1 MRGHPDDETIAA
13 FREGLLPARRA
24 ARIAAHLAE
33 CPRCAEVDAQLA
45 AVTAALAR
53 IPTPPMPASLTA
65 RLDAALAAEVAAR
78 SAAGAS
84 PAPADSAEGAAP
96 TAPPAPAA
104 PAGPAA
110 GPATGPATAGPADRS
125 AAADRTASPA
135 AHAHR
140 GPGTGPEHT
149 GPGNTSPGHTG
160 PGHAGPGRG
169 GPGHRGPGRRGGRPR
184 AGSRLWLRIASVA
197 AAVVVLAG
205 GGYAIARVVSGGQE
219 LSSSSSGAAGGS
231 AASRPSGSALAPEA
245 EPRAPTEGL
254 PLVASGTTYRAGQLP
269 AQVAA
274 VLKRYPAHGHVN
286 AAPSA
291 AGAGAA
297 AFPHLAECVSHVA
310 AGQRPRLVDVARYGS
325 QPAAVIV
332 VSVPGTAT
340 VRVSVVRPGCSAQG
354 GDVISQFSMPA
365 PG

>member
-13 FREGLLPARRA
+13 FREDLLPARRA

-33 CPRCAEVDAQLA
+33 CPRCVEVDAQLA

-53 IPTPPMPASLTA
+53 TPAPPMPASLTA

-78 SAAGAS
+78 SAASAS
-84 PAPADSAEGAAP
+84 PAHADSAEGAAL
-96 TAPPAPAA
+96 
-104 PAGPAA
+104 AGPAA
-110 GPATGPATAGPADRS
+110 AGPADRT

-135 AHAHR
+135 THAHP
-140 GPGTGPEHT
+140 GPG
-149 GPGNTSPGHTG
+149 TG
-160 PGHAGPGRG
+160 PGHAGPGHAGPGHTGPGRG
-169 GPGHRGPGRRGGRPR
+169 GPGRRAGRPR
-184 AGSRLWLRIASVA
+184 AGSRLSLRIASVT

-219 LSSSSSGAAGGS
+219 LSTSSSGAAASGS

-245 EPRAPTEGL
+245 APRAPTEGL

-274 VLKRYPAHGHVN
+274 VLKRHPAHGHVN
-286 AAPSA
+286 AAPPA
-291 AGAGAA
+291 AAGAA

-310 AGQRPRLVDVARYGS
+310 AGQRPRLVDVARYGR

-332 VSVPGTAT
+332 VPVPGTAT
-340 VRVSVVRPGCSAQG
+340 VRVSVVGPGCSAQG

>member
-13 FREGLLPARRA
+13 FREDLLPARKA

-53 IPTPPMPASLTA
+53 TPAPPMPASLTA

-78 SAAGAS
+78 SAASAS
-84 PAPADSAEGAAP
+84 PAHADSAEGAAP
-96 TAPPAPAA
+96 
-104 PAGPAA
+104 AGPAA
-110 GPATGPATAGPADRS
+110 AGPADRT

-135 AHAHR
+135 THAHR
-140 GPGTGPEHT
+140 GPGTGPEHS
-149 GPGNTSPGHTG
+149 GPGHVG
-160 PGHAGPGRG
+160 PGHAGPGHTGPGRG
-169 GPGHRGPGRRGGRPR
+169 GPGRRAGRPR
-184 AGSRLWLRIASVA
+184 AGSRLSLRIASVA

-219 LSSSSSGAAGGS
+219 LSTSSSSAAASGS

-245 EPRAPTEGL
+245 APRAPTEGL

-269 AQVAA
+269 TQVAA

-286 AAPSA
+286 AAPPA
-291 AGAGAA
+291 AAA
-297 AFPHLAECVSHVA
+297 AFPYLAECVSHVA
-310 AGQRPRLVDVARYGS
+310 AGQRPRLVDVARYGR

-332 VSVPGTAT
+332 VAVPGTAT
-340 VRVSVVRPGCSAQG
+340 ARVSVVGPGCSAQG

>member
-13 FREGLLPARRA
+13 FREDLLPARRA

-33 CPRCAEVDAQLA
+33 CPRCVEVDAQLA

-53 IPTPPMPASLTA
+53 TPAPPMPASLTA

-78 SAAGAS
+78 SAASAS
-84 PAPADSAEGAAP
+84 PAHADSAEGAAL
-96 TAPPAPAA
+96 
-104 PAGPAA
+104 AGPAA
-110 GPATGPATAGPADRS
+110 AGPADRT

-135 AHAHR
+135 THAHP
-140 GPGTGPEHT
+140 GPG
-149 GPGNTSPGHTG
+149 TG
-160 PGHAGPGRG
+160 PGHAGPGHAGPGHTGPGRG
-169 GPGHRGPGRRGGRPR
+169 GPGRRAGRPR
-184 AGSRLWLRIASVA
+184 AGSRLSLRIASVT

-219 LSSSSSGAAGGS
+219 LSTSSSGAAASGS

-245 EPRAPTEGL
+245 APRAPAEGL

-286 AAPSA
+286 AAAPA
-291 AGAGAA
+291 AAGAA

-310 AGQRPRLVDVARYGS
+310 AGQRPRLVDVARYGR

-332 VSVPGTAT
+332 VPVPGTAT
-340 VRVSVVRPGCSAQG
+340 VRVSVVGPGCSAQG

>member
-13 FREGLLPARRA
+13 FREDLLPARRA

-53 IPTPPMPASLTA
+53 TPTPPMPASLTA
-65 RLDAALAAEVAAR
+65 RLDAALAAEVA
-78 SAAGAS
+78 
-84 PAPADSAEGAAP
+84 
-96 TAPPAPAA
+96 
-104 PAGPAA
+104 
-110 GPATGPATAGPADRS
+110 
-125 AAADRTASPA
+125 DRTASAA

-149 GPGNTSPGHTG
+149 GQGRTGPGHTG
-160 PGHAGPGRG
+160 PGHTGPGRG
-169 GPGHRGPGRRGGRPR
+169 RPGRRAGRPR
-184 AGSRLWLRIASVA
+184 AGSRLSLRIASVA

-219 LSSSSSGAAGGS
+219 LSTSSSSAASGS

-245 EPRAPTEGL
+245 APRAPTEGL

-274 VLKRYPAHGHVN
+274 VLKRHPAQGHVN
-286 AAPSA
+286 AAPPAA
-291 AGAGAA
+291 AGAT
-297 AFPHLAECVSHVA
+297 AFPHLIECVSHVA
-310 AGQRPRLVDVARYGS
+310 AGQRPRLVDVAHYGS

-332 VSVPGTAT
+332 VPVPGTAT
-340 VRVSVVRPGCSAQG
+340 VRVSVVGPHCSAQG
-354 GDVISQFSMPA
+354 GDIITQFSMSA

>member
-13 FREGLLPARRA
+13 FREDLLPARRA

-53 IPTPPMPASLTA
+53 TPTPPMPASLTA
-65 RLDAALAAEVAAR
+65 RLDAALAAEVADR
-78 SAAGAS
+78 SAASAS
-84 PAPADSAEGAAP
+84 PAHADSAGG
-96 TAPPAPAA
+96 AA

-110 GPATGPATAGPADRS
+110 AGPADRP

-149 GPGNTSPGHTG
+149 GQGRTGPGHTGSGHTG
-160 PGHAGPGRG
+160 PGRGR
-169 GPGHRGPGRRGGRPR
+169 PGRRAGRPR
-184 AGSRLWLRIASVA
+184 AGSRLSLRIASVA

-219 LSSSSSGAAGGS
+219 LSTSSSSAASGS

-245 EPRAPTEGL
+245 APRAPTEGL

-274 VLKRYPAHGHVN
+274 VLKRHPAQGHVN
-286 AAPSA
+286 AAPPAA
-291 AGAGAA
+291 AGAT
-297 AFPHLAECVSHVA
+297 AFPHLIECVSHVA
-310 AGQRPRLVDVARYGS
+310 AGQRPRLVDVAHYGS
-325 QPAAVIV
+325 QLAAVIV
-332 VSVPGTAT
+332 VPVPGTAT
-340 VRVSVVRPGCSAQG
+340 VRVSVVGPDCSAQG
-354 GDVISQFSMPA
+354 GDIITQFSMSAPA
-365 PG
+365 

>member
-53 IPTPPMPASLTA
+53 TPTPPMPASLTA
-65 RLDAALAAEVAAR
+65 RLDAALAAEAAAR
-78 SAAGAS
+78 AAADAS
-84 PAPADSAEGAAP
+84 PAHADSAGGAAP
-96 TAPPAPAA
+96 AAPAA

-110 GPATGPATAGPADRS
+110 GPADRTA

-149 GPGNTSPGHTG
+149 GPGNASPGHTG
-160 PGHAGPGRG
+160 SGHAGPGRG
-169 GPGHRGPGRRGGRPR
+169 GPGHSGPGHSGPGRRGGRPR
-184 AGSRLWLRIASVA
+184 AGPRLSLRIASVA

-205 GGYAIARVVSGGQE
+205 GGYAIARVVSGGPE
-219 LSSSSSGAAGGS
+219 LSTGSSGAAASGS

-245 EPRAPTEGL
+245 GPRAPTEGL

-274 VLKRYPAHGHVN
+274 VLKRHPAHGHVN

-297 AFPHLAECVSHVA
+297 AFPHLAECVGHLA

-332 VSVPGTAT
+332 VPVPGTAT
-340 VRVSVVRPGCSAQG
+340 VRVSVVGPGCSAQG

>member
-13 FREGLLPARRA
+13 FREDLLPARRA

-53 IPTPPMPASLTA
+53 TPTPPMPASLTA

-84 PAPADSAEGAAP
+84 PAHADSAEGAAP
-96 TAPPAPAA
+96 
-104 PAGPAA
+104 AGPAA
-110 GPATGPATAGPADRS
+110 AGPAAARPADRP

-140 GPGTGPEHT
+140 GPGTGQEHTAQGRT
-149 GPGNTSPGHTG
+149 GPGRTGPGHTG
-160 PGHAGPGRG
+160 PGHTGPGRG
-169 GPGHRGPGRRGGRPR
+169 RPGRPAGR
-184 AGSRLWLRIASVA
+184 SRLSLRIASVA

-219 LSSSSSGAAGGS
+219 LSTSSSSAASGS

-245 EPRAPTEGL
+245 APRAPTEGL

-274 VLKRYPAHGHVN
+274 VLKRHPAQGHVN
-286 AAPSA
+286 AAPPAA
-291 AGAGAA
+291 AGAT
-297 AFPHLAECVSHVA
+297 AFPHLIECVSHVA
-310 AGQRPRLVDVARYGS
+310 AGQRPRLVDVAHYGS

-332 VSVPGTAT
+332 VPVPGTAT
-340 VRVSVVRPGCSAQG
+340 VRVSVVGPHCSAQG
-354 GDVISQFSMPA
+354 GDIITQFSMSA

>member
-13 FREGLLPARRA
+13 FREDLLPARRA

-53 IPTPPMPASLTA
+53 TPTPPMPASLTA
-65 RLDAALAAEVAAR
+65 RLDAALAAEVA
-78 SAAGAS
+78 
-84 PAPADSAEGAAP
+84 
-96 TAPPAPAA
+96 
-104 PAGPAA
+104 
-110 GPATGPATAGPADRS
+110 
-125 AAADRTASPA
+125 DRTASAA

-149 GPGNTSPGHTG
+149 GQGRTGPGHTG
-160 PGHAGPGRG
+160 PGHTGPGRG
-169 GPGHRGPGRRGGRPR
+169 RPGRRAGRPR
-184 AGSRLWLRIASVA
+184 AGSRLSLRIASVA

-219 LSSSSSGAAGGS
+219 LSTSSSSAASGS

-245 EPRAPTEGL
+245 APRAPTEGL

-274 VLKRYPAHGHVN
+274 VLKRHPAQGHVN
-286 AAPSA
+286 AAPPAA
-291 AGAGAA
+291 AGAT
-297 AFPHLAECVSHVA
+297 AFPHLIECVSHVA
-310 AGQRPRLVDVARYGS
+310 AGQRPRLVDVAHYGS
-325 QPAAVIV
+325 QLAAVIV
-332 VSVPGTAT
+332 VPVPGTAT
-340 VRVSVVRPGCSAQG
+340 VRVSVVGPHCSAQG
-354 GDVISQFSMPA
+354 GDIITQFSMSA

>member
-1 MRGHPDDETIAA
+1 MRGHPGDETIAA
-13 FREGLLPARRA
+13 FREDLLPTRRA
-24 ARIAAHLAE
+24 ARIASHLAE

-53 IPTPPMPASLTA
+53 TPTPPMPASLTA

-78 SAAGAS
+78 SAAGTS
-84 PAPADSAEGAAP
+84 PAHADSAEGAAP
-96 TAPPAPAA
+96 
-104 PAGPAA
+104 AGPAA
-110 GPATGPATAGPADRS
+110 AGPADRP
-125 AAADRTASPA
+125 AVADRTALPA

-140 GPGTGPEHT
+140 GPGTGPEHAGQGRT
-149 GPGNTSPGHTG
+149 GPGHTG
-160 PGHAGPGRG
+160 PGHTGPGRG
-169 GPGHRGPGRRGGRPR
+169 RPGRRAGRPR
-184 AGSRLWLRIASVA
+184 AGSRLSLRIASVA

-219 LSSSSSGAAGGS
+219 LSTSSSSAASGS
-231 AASRPSGSALAPEA
+231 AASRPSGSSLAPEA
-245 EPRAPTEGL
+245 APRAPAEGL
-254 PLVASGTTYRAGQLP
+254 PLVASGTTYQAGQLP
-269 AQVAA
+269 VQVAA
-274 VLKRYPAHGHVN
+274 VLKRHPAHSHVN

-291 AGAGAA
+291 AAA

-310 AGQRPRLVDVARYGS
+310 AGQRPRLVDVARYGR

-332 VSVPGTAT
+332 VPVPGTAT
-340 VRVSVVRPGCSAQG
+340 VRVSVVGPGCSAQG

>member
-84 PAPADSAEGAAP
+84 PAPADSAEDAAP

-135 AHAHR
+135 AHAQR

-149 GPGNTSPGHTG
+149 GPGNASPGHTG

-169 GPGHRGPGRRGGRPR
+169 GPGRRGGRPR
-184 AGSRLWLRIASVA
+184 AGSRLSLRIASVA

-254 PLVASGTTYRAGQLP
+254 PLVASGTTYRAGRLP

-332 VSVPGTAT
+332 VPVPGTAT
-340 VRVSVVRPGCSAQG
+340 VRVSVVGPGCSAQG

>member
-13 FREGLLPARRA
+13 FREDLLPARRA

-53 IPTPPMPASLTA
+53 TPTPPMPASLTA
-65 RLDAALAAEVAAR
+65 RLDAALAAEVA
-78 SAAGAS
+78 
-84 PAPADSAEGAAP
+84 
-96 TAPPAPAA
+96 
-104 PAGPAA
+104 
-110 GPATGPATAGPADRS
+110 
-125 AAADRTASPA
+125 DRTASAA

-149 GPGNTSPGHTG
+149 GQGRTGPGHTG
-160 PGHAGPGRG
+160 PGHTGPGRG
-169 GPGHRGPGRRGGRPR
+169 RPGRRAGRPR
-184 AGSRLWLRIASVA
+184 AGSRLSLRIASVA

-219 LSSSSSGAAGGS
+219 LSTSSSSAASGS

-245 EPRAPTEGL
+245 APRAPTEGL

-286 AAPSA
+286 AAPPAA
-291 AGAGAA
+291 AGTA
-297 AFPHLAECVSHVA
+297 AFPHLAACVSHVA
-310 AGQRPRLVDVARYGS
+310 AGQRPRLVDVAHYGS
-325 QPAAVIV
+325 QSAAVIV
-332 VSVPGTAT
+332 VPVPGTAT
-340 VRVSVVRPGCSAQG
+340 VRVSVVGPGCSAQG
-354 GDVISQFSMPA
+354 GDIITQFSMSAPA
-365 PG
+365 